1 MNAFQDNLAG
11 TDERT
16 SSERHIENV
25 REQGGVFVEAVRL
38 TRMPML
44 VTDAALPG
52 NPITFANQ
60 AFIDLSGYTIDELLG
75 QDAHFM
81 NGEGTDPEAI
91 QRYESAITEGRDET
105 LEILQ
110 YRKDG
115 TPFRA
120 MLFASPL
127 DDGQGTVEHHFL
139 SYLDVTRR
147 YDAEKGLRA
156 LTLDLERRVAAR
168 TRELEAANDR
178 LTKLVAEREVLL
190 AEVNHRAKNSLAIAS
205 ALLGIQGLRQPDRA
219 VKALF
224 EEAQDRLHAMAQV
237 HDLLSKS
244 ESSQRVDVATY
255 VTDLC
260 EALRSM
266 TENDERIRFEAKVEE
281 GILVD
286 ADTAVPLGLVLTE
299 LITNAVKYA
308 FPSPRSGTIL
318 AQAQRSQP
326 GWVEVVIR
334 DDGIGISH
342 FREGSLGY
350 GLVQSLVKQIR
361 GEIDIRSGAGLTVTI
376 SFPDSSQSAAEND
389 AEPGNAPAHPAIR

>member
-1 MNAFQDNLAG
+1 
-11 TDERT
+11 
-16 SSERHIENV
+16 
-25 REQGGVFVEAVRL
+25 
-38 TRMPML
+38 
-44 VTDAALPG
+44 
-52 NPITFANQ
+52 
-60 AFIDLSGYTIDELLG
+60 
-75 QDAHFM
+75 
-81 NGEGTDPEAI
+81 
-91 QRYESAITEGRDET
+91 
-105 LEILQ
+105 
-110 YRKDG
+110 
-115 TPFRA
+115 
-120 MLFASPL
+120 
-127 DDGQGTVEHHFL
+127 
-139 SYLDVTRR
+139 
-147 YDAEKGLRA
+147 
-156 LTLDLERRVAAR
+156 
-168 TRELEAANDR
+168 
-178 LTKLVAEREVLL
+178 
-190 AEVNHRAKNSLAIAS
+190 
-205 ALLGIQGLRQPDRA
+205 
-219 VKALF
+219 
-224 EEAQDRLHAMAQV
+224 MAQV

-318 AQAQRSQP
+318 AQAQRSQT
-326 GWVEVVIR
+326 GRVEVVIR